1 MVGLR
6 PRGPRPRSQAAPR
19 ASTSS
24 STPRGT
30 GKTEFCKVL
39 AEWLDV
45 SLCSVGESDDK
56 GDEPVRGE
64 RLQEFRLAQ
73 RLLAEHRDS
82 LLLFDE
88 MVDLLSDPFPA

>member
-6 PRGPRPRSQAAPR
+6 PRGPRPRSQAAPQ

-24 STPRGT
+24 FTPPGT

-39 AEWLDV
+39 SERLDV
-45 SLCSVGESDDK
+45 SLHSVGESDDK

-73 RLLAEHRDS
+73 RLLAGHRDS

-88 MVDLLSDPFPA
+88 KVDLLSGPYHA